1 MTMQPHG
8 LGIGTIC
15 ATLVVFGANV
25 AAAQAPRGGPCAQII
40 ATCEQAGF
48 ERGGGRA
55 GDGIV
60 VDCARPIMLGGAQPR
75 RAAKPLPQVAPELVE
90 ACRASNP
97 NFAQRRAPPSPQQQQ
112 PQSAAP
118 PGPN

>member
-97 NFAQRRAPPSPQQQQ
+97 NFAQRRAPPSPQQS
-112 PQSAAP
+112 QSAAP
-118 PGPN
+118 PGPY